1 MPVDSLR
8 GNPVDA
14 DVIVVGAG
22 PAGSATAHRLASAG
36 RDVLLL
42 ERAAFP
48 RDKVCGDGLTPRAVR
63 SLVTMGV
70 DISPEAGWARNRGL
84 RIVANGRTYELPWP
98 TLERFPDF
106 GLVRARMELDE
117 ILARHA
123 AAAGARLVERT
134 KVLGPTR
141 DDRTGRVTGVLA
153 QPTDDRGR
161 PVGPQVAYRAPV
173 VVAADGVS
181 SRMAVAMGIGR
192 REDRPMGVAVRA
204 YAPSPRAAEPWMES
218 WLELRSDG
226 ALLPG
231 YGWVF
236 GLADGRV
243 NIGLGILNTSRAFQN
258 VDYRDHLRR
267 WLRETPEH
275 WQLRE
280 HADTARIGGMA
291 LPMGFN
297 RQPHYLKGM
306 LLVGDAGGM
315 VNPFNGEGIDYA
327 LEAGALAG
335 RRVDAALDQPR
346 AHGREAQ
353 LHGYAEDLK
362 AVYGGYYTLGRWFV
376 RAIGHPSVMKLAT
389 TYGMPVPVLRQLAL
403 KLMANLTDTAQ
414 PDPMDRLINGLS
426 RVTPAA

>member
-1 MPVDSLR
+1 MSEHAQ
-8 GNPVDA
+8 GA

-22 PAGSATAHRLASAG
+22 PAGSATAHRLVTAG

-42 ERAAFP
+42 EKAAFP

-63 SLVTMGV
+63 SLIEMGV
-70 DISPEAGWARNRGL
+70 DISPELGWARNNGL

-98 TLERFPDF
+98 ELDRFPNY
-106 GLVRARMELDE
+106 GLVRSRMELDE

-134 KVLGPTR
+134 KVLAPTR
-141 DDRTGRVTGVLA
+141 DERTGRVTGVLA
-153 QPTDDRGR
+153 QPVDDRGR
-161 PVGPQVAYRAPV
+161 ASGPEVTYTAPV

-181 SRMAVAMGIGR
+181 SRMGVAMGVGR
-192 REDRPMGVAVRA
+192 RDDRPMGVAVRA

-218 WLELRSDG
+218 HLELRSDG

-236 GLADGRV
+236 GLADGTI
-243 NIGLGILNTSRAFQN
+243 NIGLGILNTSEAFQN

-267 WLRETPEH
+267 WMRETPEH
-275 WQLRE
+275 WALRE
-280 HADTARIGGMA
+280 YADTVRIGGMA

-297 RQPHYLKGM
+297 RQPHYAKGM
-306 LLVGDAGGM
+306 LLVGDSGGM

-335 RRVDAALDQPR
+335 TRIDAALAQPR
-346 AHGREAQ
+346 VEGREAQ
-353 LHGYAEDLK
+353 LHGYAQDLK
-362 AVYGGYYTLGRWFV
+362 VHYGGYYTLGRWFV
-376 RAIGHPSVMKLAT
+376 KAIGNPSVMKLAT

-403 KLMANLTDTAQ
+403 KLMANLTDTAD
-414 PDPMDRLINGLS
+414 PDPMDRLINTLS
-426 RVTPAA
+426 RIAPAA

>member
-1 MPVDSLR
+1 VSATDR
-8 GNPVDA
+8 QA

-22 PAGSATAHRLASAG
+22 PAGSATAHRLAASG

-42 ERAAFP
+42 EKAQFP

-63 SLVTMGV
+63 SLIEMGV
-70 DISPEAGWARNRGL
+70 DISPEKGWARNNGL

-98 TLERFPDF
+98 ELERFPSF

-134 KVLGPTR
+134 KALEPILDG
-141 DDRTGRVTGVLA
+141 RTGRVTGVTA
-153 QPTDDRGR
+153 QPVDSRGR
-161 PVGPQVAYRAPV
+161 AEGSPVAYHAPV

-181 SRMAVAMGIGR
+181 SRMSVALGIPR
-192 REDRPMGVAVRA
+192 RDDRPMGVAVRA

-243 NIGLGILNTSRAFQN
+243 NIGLGILNTSDAFQS
-258 VDYRDHLRR
+258 VDYRDLLRR
-267 WLRETPEH
+267 WMRETPEH
-275 WQLRE
+275 WALRE
-280 HADTARIGGMA
+280 HADTLRIGGMA

-297 RQPHYLKGM
+297 RQPHYARGL

-327 LEAGALAG
+327 LEAGVLAGERVGAALAQQ
-335 RRVDAALDQPR
+335 RPEA
-346 AHGREAQ
+346 RERE
-353 LHGYAEDLK
+353 LHAYADDLRQ
-362 AVYGGYYTLGRWFV
+362 AYGGYYTLGRWFV
-376 RAIGHPSVMKLAT
+376 TAIGRPSVMKLAT
-389 TYGMPVPVLRQLAL
+389 TYGMPVPVLRRLAL
-403 KLMANLTDTAQ
+403 KLMANLTDTRD
-414 PDPMDRLINGLS
+414 PDGMDRLVNALS
-426 RVTPAA
+426 RIAPAA

>member
-1 MPVDSLR
+1 MTHPQH
-8 GNPVDA
+8 DA
-14 DVIVVGAG
+14 EVIVVGAG

-42 ERAAFP
+42 EKGHFP

-63 SLVTMGV
+63 SLVEMGV
-70 DISPEAGWARNRGL
+70 DISPENGWARNKGL
-84 RIVANGRTYELPWP
+84 RIMANGRTYELPWP

-123 AAAGARLVERT
+123 AKAGARLVEGM
-134 KVLGPTR
+134 KVLEPTLDER
-141 DDRTGRVTGVLA
+141 SRRITGVTAQPVDERGRAAGARVT
-153 QPTDDRGR
+153 
-161 PVGPQVAYRAPV
+161 YRAPV

-181 SRMAVAMGIGR
+181 SRMSVAQGITR
-192 REDRPMGVAVRA
+192 RDDRPMGVAVRA

-243 NIGLGILNTSRAFQN
+243 NIGLGILNTSDAFQN

-267 WLRETPEH
+267 WMRETPEH

-280 HADTARIGGMA
+280 HADTVKIGGMA

-297 RQPHYLKGM
+297 RQPHYSRGL
-306 LLVGDAGGM
+306 LLVGDSGGM

-335 RRVDAALDQPR
+335 ARIDAALAQTRPE
-346 AHGREAQ
+346 AVERE
-353 LHGYAEDLK
+353 LHGYADDLR
-362 AVYGGYYTLGRWFV
+362 AHYGGYYTLGRWFV
-376 RAIGHPSVMKLAT
+376 TAIGHPTVMKLAT
-389 TYGMPVPVLRQLAL
+389 TYGMPVPVLRRLAL
-403 KLMANLTDTAQ
+403 KLMANLTDTRE
-414 PDPMDRLINGLS
+414 PDALDRVVNALS
-426 RVTPAA
+426 RIAPAA

>member
-1 MPVDSLR
+1 MSQH
-8 GNPVDA
+8 GFDA
-14 DVIVVGAG
+14 EAIVVGAG

-42 ERAAFP
+42 EKSAFP
-48 RDKVCGDGLTPRAVR
+48 RDKVCGDGLTPRAVK
-63 SLVTMGV
+63 SLIGMGV
-70 DISPEAGWARNRGL
+70 DISPEKGWARNNGL
-84 RIVANGRTYELPWP
+84 RILANGRTYELPWP
-98 TLERFPDF
+98 ELDRFPSY
-106 GLVRARMELDE
+106 GLVRARRELDE

-123 AAAGARLVERT
+123 EAAGARLVERM
-134 KVLGPTR
+134 KVIGPTR
-141 DDRTGRVTGVLA
+141 DERTGRVTGVVA
-153 QPTDDRGR
+153 QPVDDRGR
-161 PVGPQVAYRAPV
+161 SVGPRVTRSAPV

-181 SRMAVAMGIGR
+181 SRMAVSMGIVR
-192 REDRPMGVAVRA
+192 REDRPMGVAVRT

-236 GLADGRV
+236 GLADGTV
-243 NIGLGILNTSRAFQN
+243 NIGLGILNTSEAFQN
-258 VDYRDHLRR
+258 VDYRDLLRR
-267 WLRETPEH
+267 WMSETPEH

-280 HADTARIGGMA
+280 YAGTVDIGGMA

-297 RQPHYLKGM
+297 RQPHYARGI

-335 RRVDAALDQPR
+335 ARIDAALAEPR
-346 AHGREAQ
+346 AEGREAQ
-353 LHGYAEDLK
+353 LHRYAEDLK
-362 AVYGGYYTLGRWFV
+362 ATYGGYYTLGRWFV
-376 RAIGHPSVMKLAT
+376 RAIGNPSVMKLAT

-403 KLMANLTDTAQ
+403 KLMANLTDTDS
-414 PDPMDRLINGLS
+414 PDAMDRLINALS
-426 RVTPAA
+426 RAVPAA